1 MRNIFKYR
9 CTRRMRP
16 AVEENTAVHEQPF
29 GAGSGGDLTAIATM
43 HEGWYSEGANVMTL
57 TAQKHEGSPLI
68 PVLSLL
74 AGSDDSTQ
82 NGRVEVHGSQ
92 GVRITTGPPKMPS
105 ASSTATNGVEIYTGD
120 ANNIRLR
127 RGFTAESMQ
136 SLYMTQHG
144 ITMEA
149 GNGDEGIL
157 IESDVNLTLQVGPSS
172 IIMTPA
178 GITIKGLMVHIN

>member
-1 MRNIFKYR
+1 MRNTFKYR

-16 AVEENTAVHEQPF
+16 VVQEEQPF
-29 GAGSGGDLTAIATM
+29 GAGSGGDLSAVTAV
-43 HEGWYSEGANVMTL
+43 HEGWYSESANVMAL
-57 TAQKHEGSPLI
+57 SAQQLEGSPLP
-68 PVLSLL
+68 PVPRLF
-74 AGSDDSTQ
+74 AGGLDSAQ

-105 ASSTATNGVEIYTGD
+105 AKNPDINGVEIYTGD

-127 RGFTAESMQ
+127 RGFTKESQQ